1 MTLVGRLVAF
11 CMFYVSIRVTL
22 VDTSLLIRAL
32 YYDLIMLTFDISI
45 MFHSVIHYAHPYDS
59 FSFAFAYY
67 FALHIYIC
75 SLSFL
80 CSAAFLFHAA
90 GNKRESGLE

>member
-45 MFHSVIHYAHPYDS
+45 MFHSVIHYAHPYDPS
-59 FSFAFAYY
+59 H
-67 FALHIYIC
+67 LLLLITLLCIYI
-75 SLSFL
+75 SV
-80 CSAAFLFHAA
+80 H
-90 GNKRESGLE
+90 